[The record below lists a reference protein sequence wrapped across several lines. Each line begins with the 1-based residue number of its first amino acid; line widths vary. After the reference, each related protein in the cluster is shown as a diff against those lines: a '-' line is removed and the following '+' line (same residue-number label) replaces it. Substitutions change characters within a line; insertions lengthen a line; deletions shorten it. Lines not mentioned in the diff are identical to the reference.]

1 MRHKTL
7 DIGLTHYFSVL
18 SVVNFFLLAI
28 LLSACTKKDK
38 PLPPDTSPPLVKQIA
53 SLDTTK
59 LLISFNESVNPE
71 LAAETMN
78 YLITSYETLDV
89 HFVEIDPMKMNC
101 ILTTEPQE
109 STFYEIDIR
118 NIEDLNGNKINDTT
132 FTFLG
137 IGVQV
142 DSFPP
147 TLTIIEPIEGDTL
160 YGFEYFAV
168 NAWDNTGV
176 KKVSFFINDSLIET
190 DKDFPYYC
198 ILDVR
203 SLGEG
208 EVYTFYATAED
219 YSANIGSSESL
230 KVFIGYHPPF
240 PYVVLDIIPTE
251 KTLFRADI
259 TADGTKLFFVQH
271 FAQGS
276 TQDLMMLNTETN
288 SIEKTIP
295 LYTGGSY
302 FLDVFKNEKVYFTTG
317 GSFAV
322 YDILLSQLVKTVNV
336 GGTPQG
342 IVRSNNEKLYIARR
356 TKEDVLVYSLEGDS
370 IVDSIPLPGNPIAL
384 AFDTVHNEVYAS
396 ISPENLITVIDLE
409 GDSAIAQIPISGFP
423 FEVIFSPDYGT
434 AYVSEPN
441 INSIAVIETS
451 DHSVLDEFSPSN
463 LISPKGMAM
472 TDDGEHLFVTG
483 SSNKVFVVNLFDYSV
498 EWNFELGPNPYS
510 IVFTPSGEKVYVT
523 CQGTQYGGSGIYC
536 IGY

>member
-7 DIGLTHYFSVL
+7 DIGLTHFLNSRARSVL

-38 PLPPDTSPPLVKQIA
+38 PLPPDTSPPLVKQVA

-219 YSANIGSSESL
+219 YSAN
-230 KVFIGYHPPF
+230 
-240 PYVVLDIIPTE
+240 
-251 KTLFRADI
+251 
-259 TADGTKLFFVQH
+259 
-271 FAQGS
+271 
-276 TQDLMMLNTETN
+276 
-288 SIEKTIP
+288 
-295 LYTGGSY
+295 
-302 FLDVFKNEKVYFTTG
+302 
-317 GSFAV
+317 
-322 YDILLSQLVKTVNV
+322 
-336 GGTPQG
+336 
-342 IVRSNNEKLYIARR
+342 
-356 TKEDVLVYSLEGDS
+356 
-370 IVDSIPLPGNPIAL
+370 
-384 AFDTVHNEVYAS
+384 
-396 ISPENLITVIDLE
+396 
-409 GDSAIAQIPISGFP
+409 
-423 FEVIFSPDYGT
+423 
-434 AYVSEPN
+434 
-441 INSIAVIETS
+441 
-451 DHSVLDEFSPSN
+451 
-463 LISPKGMAM
+463 
-472 TDDGEHLFVTG
+472 
-483 SSNKVFVVNLFDYSV
+483 
-498 EWNFELGPNPYS
+498 
-510 IVFTPSGEKVYVT
+510 
-523 CQGTQYGGSGIYC
+523 
-536 IGY
+536 